1 MKIRSTSNNRHAS
14 ARLSAVLLAV
24 LLLLSACARQPQP
37 ARIEEITFHSGE
49 FKLVGDL
56 RLPEG
61 TGPFPV
67 VLFVHG
73 DAPADRTMYGMYLP
87 IMERMLR
94 AGYAVFSWDN
104 PGIGQSTGTTDQRQI
119 IHQQAQIVLEAIDV
133 MKGHSDIETV
143 RMGLWGISMAGYVMP
158 RVLSLTEDIAFM
170 ICVSCPGMS
179 GVDQGAYLTAAE
191 GLCAGVPEEK
201 ADRLKGLLA
210 ELERARTYSTYAEYR
225 QYRAVL
231 AALTEIGSLARD
243 SGREVV
249 PEQAWQANDPSNQR
263 WWNPIEV
270 IEQVRIPVLAIFGER
285 DTQTDPVQGSYAW
298 RKALAQA
305 ENPNF
310 QVEVLPGA
318 DHMPGVSATGCT
330 AEAQQ
335 TAEKMLQEQGYNSLD
350 EAFALFQQEP
360 GQHLPLSAWPYAP
373 GYLDL
378 IEEWLRALP
387 S

>member
-1 MKIRSTSNNRHAS
+1 MNWSSLRRVMSWT
-14 ARLSAVLLAV
+14 LLALV
-24 LLLLSACARQPQP
+24 ITACTRQPQP
-37 ARIEEITFHSGE
+37 ARIEEITFQSGA
-49 FKLVGDL
+49 FSLVGDL

-104 PGIGQSTGTTDQRQI
+104 PGIGESTGTTDQRQI
-119 IHQQAQIVLEAIDV
+119 IRQQAQIVLEAIDV
-133 MKGHSDIETV
+133 MKARSDIEAG

-179 GVDQGAYLTAAE
+179 GVDQGAYLTAAQ
-191 GLCAGVPEEK
+191 GLCAGVPEEN
-201 ADRLKGLLA
+201 ADRLERLLA
-210 ELERARTYSTYAEYR
+210 ELERARTYSTYVEYR

-231 AALTEIGSLARD
+231 AALTELGSQARD
-243 SGREVV
+243 GGREVV

-285 DTQTDPVQGSYAW
+285 DTQADPVQGAYSW

-305 ENPNF
+305 GNPNF
-310 QVEVLPGA
+310 RVEVLPGA

-330 AEAQQ
+330 AETQQ
-335 TAEKMLQEQGYNSLD
+335 TAEKMLQDQGYSSLD
-350 EAFALFQQEP
+350 EAFALFQEEP
-360 GQHLPLSAWPYAP
+360 GQHQPLSAYPYAP
-373 GYLDL
+373 GYLEL
-378 IEEWLRALP
+378 IEGWLGGLAQ
-387 S
+387 